1 MKPSQEEVL
10 ANIDKMIELLQ
21 TEIGLLQKLKLGIA
35 QHYAKLL
42 KEKQHGHEKT
52 NQ

>member
-21 TEIGLLQKLKLGIA
+21 TEIGLLHKLKLGIT
-35 QHYAKLL
+35 QHYAKLS
-42 KEKQHGHEKT
+42 KENHMFMT
-52 NQ
+52 